1 MLRKS
6 TFLIG
11 MLAVSPALVAFSVP
25 SRAAAQQSGER
36 WWVWVLIILVVLLEL
51 WWCLRHCL
59 KRKAGA
65 APEAEVAAP
74 PRAVEAPGLDDL
86 QRIEGIGPKISGL
99 LQSASITT
107 FAQLAN
113 ADVDRLRQIV
123 REAGITIANPDTWP
137 EQAGLAAAGRWE
149 ELEVLQEELKGG
161 RRV

>member
-6 TFLIG
+6 TFLIS

-65 APEAEVAAP
+65 APEAGVAAP

-86 QRIEGIGPKISGL
+86 QRIEGIGP
-99 LQSASITT
+99 
-107 FAQLAN
+107 
-113 ADVDRLRQIV
+113 
-123 REAGITIANPDTWP
+123 
-137 EQAGLAAAGRWE
+137 
-149 ELEVLQEELKGG
+149 
-161 RRV
+161 